1 MFTMKKQFIRRGIIK
16 DMDEVLYR
24 VGHRGADEDD
34 GVEITEEEVKR
45 GLLDTVK
52 NLATNLAGQLLDR
65 LKCKVTGC

>member
-45 GLLDTVK
+45 GFLTLK
-52 NLATNLAGQLLDR
+52 NMAKKLESK
-65 LKCKVTGC
+65 KCKLFCKP